1 MSESAAIPHVL
12 YFAPDGT
19 GAGLYTE
26 RVDLREIGRL
36 DVCRATTVEFDDESQ
51 LWEVHD
57 FTGHRLFQHP
67 SRQTCLD
74 WERRHFNDGPTPTP
88 QKPNPKN

>member
-1 MSESAAIPHVL
+1 MSENAVIPHVL
-12 YFAPDGT
+12 HFAPDGT

-26 RVDLREIGRL
+26 LVDLREIGRL
-36 DVCRATTVEFDDESQ
+36 DVCRATTVEFDDPSQ

-57 FTGHRLFQHP
+57 FTGHRLFRHP

-74 WERRHFNDGPTPTP
+74 WERRHFNEEPNPTPAS
-88 QKPNPKN
+88 